1 MIGRRTS
8 EPVAYGIDF
17 GTTNSSIAVAYR
29 DRIEVIPV
37 ESGSAPEILP
47 SIIYLNRDR
56 NRAAGEEAIE
66 QFLVTGSLKTPCGRC
81 NLVHVIDRRRES
93 ACRQFRPGGGCHNA
107 RLISGIKSDLSE
119 TDFVS
124 THSWAIDFTLTDLV
138 SVIIRRLKI
147 AADRATGANV
157 RRVVLGHPVV
167 FVGAEGLHYRERQGL
182 AEQRLRDAAVQAGF
196 NEVVLLDEPAAAV
209 INEDLPEGFA
219 LAADFGGGTFDVAVI
234 KFAPD
239 GGDVVALAGVDVGG
253 EQFDRLLFQAK
264 VAPALHLNDTYKVR
278 SGARRELPHQF
289 RKRMSTL
296 SGLKNLL
303 SDSNTASILSEFRS
317 GRGGEQLAAVET
329 ILYSGYAYQFYRA
342 IEQAKIGLSTAS
354 DSVIEFHRPG
364 IDMSIPVRRDEFE
377 HLISEPMQSVRAE
390 ILRAVEDAG
399 VAPENIS
406 LVLRTG
412 GSSSIPA
419 FAHILEDIFDPSV
432 IQERPV
438 YTTVVNGLAMY
449 ALGLWLWTKTNKDIE
464 SPRVMNSS
472 NRVR

>member
-1 MIGRRTS
+1 MIGRRKS

-37 ESGSAPEILP
+37 ESGITPEILP

-56 NRAAGEEAIE
+56 NRAAGQEAIE
-66 QFLVTGSLKTPCGRC
+66 QFLVTGSLRTPCGRC
-81 NLVHVIDRRRES
+81 SLVHVIGGRRES

-107 RLISGIKSDLSE
+107 RLISGVKSDLSE
-119 TDFVS
+119 TDFIS

-138 SVIIRRLKI
+138 SVIMRRLKVT
-147 AADRATGANV
+147 ADRATGANV

-167 FVGAEGLHYRERQGL
+167 FVGAEGRDYRERQAA
-182 AEQRLRDAAVQAGF
+182 AEQRLQDAAVQAGF

-209 INEDLPEGFA
+209 INEDLREGFA

-239 GGDVVALAGVDVGG
+239 GGDVIALAGVDVGG

-264 VAPALHLNDTYKVR
+264 VAPTLHLNDSYEVR
-278 SGARRELPHQF
+278 PGVRRDLPNQF

-303 SDSNTASILSEFRS
+303 SDSSTASILGEFR
-317 GRGGEQLAAVET
+317 GAKGGERLAPVET
-329 ILYSGYAYQFYRA
+329 ILYGGYAYQFYRA
-342 IEQAKIGLSTAS
+342 IEQAKIALSTAPN
-354 DSVIEFHRPG
+354 SVIEFHRPG
-364 IDMSIPVRRDEFE
+364 IDVSVPVRRDEFE
-377 HLISEPMQSVRAE
+377 DLVSGPMRSVRAE
-390 ILRAVEDAG
+390 ILRALEDAG
-399 VAPENIS
+399 VPPESIS

-419 FAHILEDIFDPSV
+419 FVQILEDIFDPSV

-438 YTTVVNGLAMY
+438 YTTVVHGLAMY
-449 ALGLWLWTKTNKDIE
+449 ALGQW
-464 SPRVMNSS
+464 S
-472 NRVR
+472 

>member
-1 MIGRRTS
+1 MTVGRSS

-37 ESGSAPEILP
+37 ESGTTPDILP
-47 SIIYLNRDR
+47 SIIYLNRDK
-56 NRAAGEEAIE
+56 NRAAGQEAIE
-66 QFLVTGSLKTPCGRC
+66 QFLVTGSQKTPCGRC
-81 NLVHVIDRRRES
+81 SLVHVIDRRRQS

-119 TDFVS
+119 TDFIS
-124 THSWAIDFTLTDLV
+124 THSWATDFTLTDLV
-138 SVIIRRLKI
+138 SVVMRRLKA

-167 FVGAEGLHYRERQGL
+167 FVGAEGPNYRQRQEM
-182 AEQRLRDAAVQAGF
+182 AEQRLQDAAVKAGF

-209 INEDLPEGFA
+209 INEDLSGGFA

-264 VAPALHLNDTYKVR
+264 VAPALHLNDSYEVR
-278 SGARRELPHQF
+278 PGVWRDPPSQF

-296 SGLKNLL
+296 SGLKTLL
-303 SDSNTASILSEFRS
+303 SDPNTASILGEFGRA
-317 GRGGEQLAAVET
+317 RGGERLTAVET
-329 ILYSGYAYQFYRA
+329 ILYSGYAYQFYQA
-342 IEQAKIGLSTAS
+342 IEQAKITLSTAPE
-354 DSVIEFHRPG
+354 SVIEFHRPG

-377 HLISEPMQSVRAE
+377 YLISQPMRAVRAE
-390 ILRAVEDAG
+390 ILRAVHDAG
-399 VAPENIS
+399 VAPENIG

-412 GSSSIPA
+412 GSSAIPA
-419 FAHILEDIFDPSV
+419 FVRILEDIFDPST

-449 ALGLWLWTKTNKDIE
+449 ALGLWL
-464 SPRVMNSS
+464 
-472 NRVR
+472 

>member
-29 DRIEVIPV
+29 DRIEVLPV
-37 ESGSAPEILP
+37 ESGDSPEILP

-81 NLVHVIDRRRES
+81 GLVHVIDGRRDS
-93 ACRQFRPGGGCHNA
+93 ACRQFRPGGGCHNS

-138 SVIIRRLKI
+138 SVILRRLKT

-167 FVGAEGLHYRERQGL
+167 FVGAEGPHYRERQAM
-182 AEQRLRDAAVQAGF
+182 AEQRLQEAAAQAGF
-196 NEVVLLDEPAAAV
+196 NEIVLLDEPAAAV
-209 INEDLPEGFA
+209 LNEDLPEGFA

-234 KFAPD
+234 RFAPD

-264 VAPALHLNDTYKVR
+264 VAPALHLNDSYKVR
-278 SGARRELPHQF
+278 SGSQRELPYQF
-289 RKRMSTL
+289 RKRMATL

-303 SDSNTASILSEFRS
+303 SDPNTASTLSEFRS
-317 GRGGEQLAAVET
+317 AAGGQRLAAIET
-329 ILYSGYAYQFYRA
+329 ILYGGYAYQFYRA
-342 IEQAKIGLSTAS
+342 IEQAKIALSMTPNSA
-354 DSVIEFHRPG
+354 IEFHRPG
-364 IDMSIPVRRDEFE
+364 IDLSIPIQRAEFE
-377 HLISEPMQSVRAE
+377 DLISKPMQLVRAE
-390 ILRAVEDAG
+390 ILHAVEDAG
-399 VAPENIS
+399 IAPEDIG

-419 FAHILEDIFDPSV
+419 FVQILEDIFDPSV

-449 ALGLWLWTKTNKDIE
+449 ALGQW
-464 SPRVMNSS
+464 
-472 NRVR
+472 